1 MFGSGASQRNW
12 SFYNVMLCAILF
24 VLAASLDLVIIS
36 NLVRFVNE
44 TFTRERSGSSPIV
57 VAYIMIFLLGLLFQ
71 LIMAVDAD
79 RRKNTMQVVAIGIFN
94 FLSAGISVVQIFQVD
109 RLRTCSTDFVDIVRS
124 PEPQPAKLQAF
135 FDLSETCFYSIVRE
149 TSSGLEFTNGTKPLP
164 QIANEIEARLYYFSE
179 IYRYQLSV
187 AVLMLTGAI
196 LGFYCAYKSFIQ
208 YGWSVFL
215 VQGADINKK
224 KMLERYQLFM
234 LFLKLNAFCF
244 LGVMAQ
250 YFAASF
256 YFQKDYDSAT
266 TAQTELIVTAVI
278 VAVVTAIYMAMGYF
292 GARRTSYIIMGI
304 FLALLMINFLG
315 LIVILYRVHISNRA
329 EYRPTV
335 IWLTSFGIALLT

>member
-1 MFGSGASQRNW
+1 
-12 SFYNVMLCAILF
+12 MLCAVVF
-24 VLAASLDLVIIS
+24 VIATALDLVIIS

-57 VAYIMIFLLGLLFQ
+57 VAYIMIFLLALLFQ
-71 LIMAVDAD
+71 LIMAIDAD

-94 FLSAGISVVQIFQVD
+94 FICAGISVVQIFQVD
-109 RLRTCSTDFVDIVRS
+109 RLKGCSTNFVDIVRS
-124 PEPQPAKLQAF
+124 PQPEAVKLQSF
-135 FDLSETCFYSIVRE
+135 YDLSETCFYSIVRE
-149 TSSGLEFTNGTKPLP
+149 TSTGLEFTNGTKPLP
-164 QIANEIEARLYYFSE
+164 QIATEIQARLYYFDE

-187 AVLMLTGAI
+187 AVLMLIGAI

-256 YFQKDYDSAT
+256 YFQKNYDSAT
-266 TAQTELIVTAVI
+266 TAQTELIVTAAI
-278 VAVVTAIYMAMGYF
+278 VLVVTIIYTTMGYF
-292 GARRTSYIIMGI
+292 GARKTSYIIMGI

-315 LIVILYRVHISNRA
+315 LIVILYRVYISNRA

-335 IWLTSFGIALLT
+335 IWLTSFGNAI